1 MKKNTFTAISTFP
14 TIYIMATINK
24 LTIKEAIG
32 EFTKSFIE
40 KTQKPLTNLT
50 GKTCKIL
57 IVDRSGSTGNKYKNS
72 LTILDKEVFIA
83 MNIIQENTDP
93 NIQFVVISFD
103 HTMIN
108 HGVIEVM
115 RDDDE
120 IVIGMPK
127 LSPGGSTCTDLALA
141 EAVKVMERGVKV
153 TDVIIITDGQTNS
166 STFSLQGPAKKLDDN
181 GVSIK
186 IIAVTYS
193 SLNPETLSKAE
204 ERNIPGMDV
213 VNMLQNFISRLEIYT
228 PDFEETP
235 YIGAVSSR
243 IVPNK
248 LSCMDIPIPTGTILI
263 NYIPKAIDAI
273 VLHKL
278 SGQLFT
284 TLPEFRSFCIDIGK
298 LISPFFVKLPENNE
312 YPWLDL
318 IINKLSEIYPIDNI
332 VQKIKLYL
340 NYGFKCSKENT
351 PIINTNPEDKVKESS
366 VRKAEFSEASR
377 TLETLGTTAGCDKV
391 ISLPING
398 VCILADVCEVKL
410 TTPLGKF
417 PNSKDGS
424 GTIYLPASDNPALGQ
439 IKRQGIRGILNELR
453 FPDASGCPD
462 VIFYIA
468 NQLFLMYLN
477 GMSLD
482 TEHTQILK
490 ELAITQMSMNVLVSQ
505 GKYSSDGVYQMW
517 SKGEVPKTH
526 FSKPTT
532 HLDLYTN
539 KWINP
544 LGLSQPIWWASMMSV
559 VDLFDKQ
566 LPNFKVALESI
577 GIELSKDAFLQYMK
591 NTYGTSV
598 KGLVKLIK
606 IKSKQDSII
615 TLLPFEKDAILY
627 KLKDHSTPDNTY
639 ICKVGTIYE
648 RSEKDYVK
656 GSCGCVW
663 CHAPVTEDQ
672 FELFVQ
678 EDNTEMLKQAYREA
692 IPLVVNVNSQV
703 LPTSAPAISVV
714 QAPVVNQSED
724 RKVVVVL
731 TGITGAGKSTTSE
744 LIKKMVTEKGGKFH
758 RVSADEKSKQGYKGK
773 ALQDTISREI
783 YTFDR
788 EDSKLKVIV
797 LDLCNENGVGNEIFG
812 FNFGKYER
820 FDLPVNYIPGQ
831 FELFENWCLFNV
843 LSRKRDTPQVSY
855 WLNPESA
862 GVNTCIK
869 VHNAKTL
876 AIRRLYKL
884 TTTVENF
891 NENSSMTQI
900 MNKITP
906 KANAYAEILKQ
917 HPLEQ
922 QIRNVL
928 TFL

>member
-1 MKKNTFTAISTFP
+1 
-14 TIYIMATINK
+14 MATISK
-24 LTIKEAIG
+24 LSIKEAICD
-32 EFTKSFIE
+32 FTKGFIE
-40 KTQKPLTNLT
+40 KSQKSLTKLS

-72 LTILDKEVFIA
+72 ITVLDKEMFIA

-115 RDDDE
+115 HDDGE

-127 LSPGGSTCTDLALA
+127 LSPGGSTCTDLAVA
-141 EAVKVMERGVKV
+141 EAVRVMEHGVKV

-166 STFSLQGPAKKLDDN
+166 SSISLQIPAKKLDDN

-186 IIAVTYS
+186 IIAVTYA

-204 ERNIPGMDV
+204 EKNIPGMDV

-228 PDFEETP
+228 PEFEETP

-243 IVPNK
+243 INPNK
-248 LSCMDIPIPTGTILI
+248 LSCMDISIPPGTILI
-263 NYIPKAIDAI
+263 NYIPKAIVSI
-273 VLHKL
+273 L
-278 SGQLFT
+278 SLKIAGQLVT
-284 TLPEFRSFCIDIGK
+284 SLPEFRSFCIDIGK
-298 LISPFFVKLPENNE
+298 LISPFFVKLPENSE

-318 IINKLSEIYPIDNI
+318 IVAKLAEIYPLDNI
-332 VQKIKLYL
+332 VQKVKLYL

-377 TLETLGTTAGCDKV
+377 TLETLGTTAGCDRL
-391 ISLPING
+391 ISLPNNG
-398 VCILADVCEVKL
+398 VCILTDSCEVKL

-439 IKRQGIRGILNELR
+439 IKRQAIRGILNEMR
-453 FPDASGCPD
+453 FPDATGCPD

-468 NQLFLMYLN
+468 NQLFLMHLN
-477 GMSLD
+477 GMSLE
-482 TEHTQILK
+482 TEHAQILK
-490 ELAITQMSMNVLVSQ
+490 ELAITQMFMNVLVAQ
-505 GKYSSDGVYQMW
+505 GKYSADGVYQMW

-532 HLDLYTN
+532 HPDLYTN

-544 LGLSQPIWWASMMSV
+544 LGLSQPIWWATMMSIIG
-559 VDLFDKQ
+559 LFDKQ
-566 LPNFKVALESI
+566 LPQYKSALESI
-577 GIELSKDAFLQYMK
+577 GIELSKDAFLQYMRT
-591 NTYGTSV
+591 TYGNSV

-606 IKSKQDSII
+606 LKSKQDSII
-615 TLLPFEKDAILY
+615 TLLPFEKDAVLY
-627 KLKDHSTPDNTY
+627 KLKDHSTPEQTY

-648 RSEKDYVK
+648 QSEKEYIK
-656 GSCGCVW
+656 SSCGCVW

-672 FELFVQ
+672 FEVFVQ
-678 EDNTEMLKQAYREA
+678 EDNTDMLKQAYREA
-692 IPLVVNVNSQV
+692 IPLVVNLTSEV
-703 LPTSAPAISVV
+703 LPTSAPIVQVQTQSLVQSSVP
-714 QAPVVNQSED
+714 AQSQDEPKE

-744 LIKKMVTEKGGKFH
+744 LIKGMVIQKGGKFH
-758 RVSADEKSKQGYKGK
+758 RVSADEKSKQGCKGK
-773 ALQDTISREI
+773 ALQDSISREL

-843 LSRKRDTPQVSY
+843 LSRERDTPQVSY
-855 WLNPESA
+855 WLNPVSA

-891 NENSSMTQI
+891 NDNSSMPQI
-900 MNKITP
+900 IARITP
-906 KANAYAEILKQ
+906 KANAYAEMLKQ
-917 HPLEQ
+917 YPLEQ
-922 QIRNVL
+922 QVRKVL

>member
-1 MKKNTFTAISTFP
+1 MSSINNSIKGAICD
-14 TIYIMATINK
+14 
-24 LTIKEAIG
+24 
-32 EFTKSFIE
+32 FTKGFIE
-40 KTQKPLTNLT
+40 KSQKSLTKLS

-57 IVDRSGSTGNKYKNS
+57 IVDRSGSTGNRYKNS
-72 LTILDKEVFIA
+72 LTVLEKEMFIA
-83 MNIIQENTDP
+83 MNIIQENTDS

-103 HTMIN
+103 HSMIN

-115 RDDDE
+115 RDDGE
-120 IVIGMPK
+120 IVIVMPK
-127 LSPGGSTCTDLALA
+127 LSPGGSTCTDLAVA
-141 EAVKVMERGVKV
+141 EAVKVMESGVKV

-166 STFSLQGPAKKLDDN
+166 LPSYLQGPAKKLDDN
-181 GVSIK
+181 GVLIK
-186 IIAVTYS
+186 IIAVTYA

-228 PDFEETP
+228 PEFEETP

-243 IVPNK
+243 INPNK
-248 LSCMDIPIPTGTILI
+248 LSCMDISIPPGTILI
-263 NYIPKAIDAI
+263 NYIPKAIDYLVSLKVA
-273 VLHKL
+273 
-278 SGQLFT
+278 GQLVT

-298 LISPFFVKLPENNE
+298 LISPFFVKLPENSE

-318 IINKLSEIYPIDNI
+318 IVARLAEIYPLDNI
-332 VQKIKLYL
+332 AQKVKLYL

-377 TLETLGTTAGCDKV
+377 TLETLGTTAGCDKL

-398 VCILADVCEVKL
+398 VSILADSCEVKL
-410 TTPLGKF
+410 TTPLGRF

-424 GTIYLPASDNPALGQ
+424 GTIYLPASNDPALGQ
-439 IKRQGIRGILNELR
+439 IKRQAIRGILNELR
-453 FPDASGCPD
+453 FPDATGCPD

-468 NQLFLMYLN
+468 NQLFLMHLN
-477 GMSLD
+477 GMSLE
-482 TEHTQILK
+482 TEHALILK
-490 ELAITQMSMNVLVSQ
+490 ELAITQMSMNVLVAQ
-505 GKYSSDGVYQMW
+505 GKYSADGVYQMW

-532 HLDLYTN
+532 HPDLYSN

-559 VDLFDKQ
+559 VGVFDKQ
-566 LPNFKVALESI
+566 LPQFKSALESI
-577 GIELSKDAFLQYMK
+577 GLELSKDAFLQYMR

-598 KGLVKLIK
+598 KGLIKLIK
-606 IKSKQDSII
+606 LKSKQDSII
-615 TLLPFEKDAILY
+615 TLYPFEKDAVLY
-627 KLKDHSTPDNTY
+627 KLKDHSTPDQTY
-639 ICKVGTIYE
+639 ICKVGTLYE
-648 RSEKDYVK
+648 QSEKEYVK
-656 GSCGCVW
+656 SSCGCVW

-672 FELFVQ
+672 FEVFVQ
-678 EDNTEMLKQAYREA
+678 EDNTDMLKQAYREA
-692 IPLVVNVNSQV
+692 IPLVVNLTSEV
-703 LPTSAPAISVV
+703 LPTSAPVV
-714 QAPVVNQSED
+714 QVQAQAQVPIQVQAQAQEQPEE
-724 RKVVVVL
+724 RKVVVIL
-731 TGITGAGKSTTSE
+731 TGITGAGKSTTCK
-744 LIKKMVTEKGGKFH
+744 LIQEMVTQKGGKFH
-758 RVSADEKSKQGYKGK
+758 RVSADEKSKQGCKGK
-773 ALQDTISREI
+773 ALQDAISREL
-783 YTFDR
+783 YQFDR
-788 EDSKLKVIV
+788 EDTKLKVVV

-843 LSRKRDTPQVSY
+843 LSRERDTPQVSY
-855 WLNPESA
+855 WLNPVSA

-876 AIRRLYKL
+876 AIRKLYKL
-884 TTTVENF
+884 STTVENF
-891 NENSSMTQI
+891 NDQSSMTQI
-900 MNKITP
+900 MARITP
-906 KANAYAEILKQ
+906 KANAYSEMLKQ

-922 QIRNVL
+922 QVRKVL